1 MQITEVKIQLKDNA
15 DKRLRAYAVVTF
27 DDVFVVR
34 NVKIIE
40 GKQGLFIAMPSRR
53 VRVSC
58 PYCKARNDVTN
69 KYCGQC
75 GKQLPPQPEKTP
87 EQIQAEHKDMAHP
100 IKQEFRQYMQKEIL
114 AAYEKAKQEAE
125 SSSQNAN

>member
-1 MQITEVKIQLKDNA
+1 MQITEVKIQLKEDA
-15 DKRLRAYAVVTF
+15 DKRLKAYAVVTF

-53 VRVSC
+53 IRVSC
-58 PYCKARNDVTN
+58 PKCGARNDVTN

-75 GKQLPPQPEKTP
+75 GAQMPPQPEKTP

-100 IKQEFRQYMQKEIL
+100 IKQEFREYMQKEIIS
-114 AAYEKAKQEAE
+114 AYEKARA
-125 SSSQNAN
+125 SSTTEGAQA

>member
-1 MQITEVKIQLKDNA
+1 MQITEVKIQLKEDA
-15 DKRLRAYAVVTF
+15 DKRLKAYAVVTF

-34 NVKIIE
+34 NIKIIE

-58 PYCKARNDVTN
+58 PNCGARNDVTN

-75 GKQLPPQPEKTP
+75 GAQMPPQPEKTP
-87 EQIQAEHKDMAHP
+87 EQIQAEHNDIAHP
-100 IKQEFRQYMQKEIL
+100 IKQEFREYMQKEII
-114 AAYEKAKQEAE
+114 AAYEKARAEA
-125 SSSQNAN
+125 SSSNS

>member
-1 MQITEVKIQLKDNA
+1 MQITEVKIQLKEDA
-15 DKRLRAYAVVTF
+15 DKRLKAYAVVTF

-53 VRVSC
+53 IRVSC
-58 PYCKARNDVTN
+58 PKCGARNDVTN
-69 KYCGQC
+69 RYCGQC
-75 GKQLPPQPEKTP
+75 GAQMPPQPEKTP

-100 IKQEFRQYMQKEIL
+100 IKQEFREYMQKEII
-114 AAYEKAKQEAE
+114 AAYEKAR
-125 SSSQNAN
+125 SSAGEGEQA